1 MQATLPILHF
11 WKKKYL
17 GNHFKR
23 IPFKHNLLCSFP
35 SIPWFLHR
43 RVRVSSADSS
53 HENKHSPPGQ
63 RSTQTVDVLCFKT
76 CRIPRKIHTELWISD
91 GFWDRGC
98 SLTAQ
103 MKTAAGAAELQAGVK
118 VECWRLIFPSFI
130 FPQPP
135 PLQLITTHLHVF
147 GLWLREPCH
156 ANTTRAKG
164 HHLSHACYNWQLLF
178 VSWWFLNKC
187 AQSCEFRTKQPRRYN
202 CLTSSCGSVF
212 FVPQASKTPRK
223 IFLFFFT
230 PSKTGECNFSLVSKV
245 RQRVLLS
252 PHHAD

>member
-43 RVRVSSADSS
+43 RVRVGSADSS

-63 RSTQTVDVLCFKT
+63 RSTETVDVLCFKT
-76 CRIPRKIHTELWISD
+76 YRIPRKIHTELWISD

-98 SLTAQ
+98 SLTAQKCFQ

-130 FPQPP
+130 FPQPSKCPLP
-135 PLQLITTHLHVF
+135 PPPPPTHYNSFACVWSLAAWTLPCKHNQSQRASFVSRLLQLTIIVCFMVISQQTRPV
-147 GLWLREPCH
+147 LRVQNEAAP
-156 ANTTRAKG
+156 A
-164 HHLSHACYNWQLLF
+164 L
-178 VSWWFLNKC
+178 
-187 AQSCEFRTKQPRRYN
+187 
-202 CLTSSCGSVF
+202 
-212 FVPQASKTPRK
+212 
-223 IFLFFFT
+223 
-230 PSKTGECNFSLVSKV
+230 
-245 RQRVLLS
+245 
-252 PHHAD
+252 